1 MLLFYLLIGLQCPTA
16 PVSLLHKLEAVFMNV
31 EMSDF
36 YSCLQQAKWFICH
49 SDFPVCKFDKIRK
62 KWKIIPICRRSCI
75 SYRKIPSCQRLMF
88 DLQVVYIDFK
98 KYCERSDF
106 LDTLFCFDQQNDATT
121 DCLANFPSKC
131 FHLNVL
137 CLIVVDVENTVKDR
151 FRNIII

>member
-62 KWKIIPICRRSCI
+62 KMEDNSNMQEKLHQLQKNSIMSTIDVRS
-75 SYRKIPSCQRLMF
+75 PSSI
-88 DLQVVYIDFK
+88 Y
-98 KYCERSDF
+98 
-106 LDTLFCFDQQNDATT
+106 
-121 DCLANFPSKC
+121 
-131 FHLNVL
+131 
-137 CLIVVDVENTVKDR
+137 
-151 FRNIII
+151 